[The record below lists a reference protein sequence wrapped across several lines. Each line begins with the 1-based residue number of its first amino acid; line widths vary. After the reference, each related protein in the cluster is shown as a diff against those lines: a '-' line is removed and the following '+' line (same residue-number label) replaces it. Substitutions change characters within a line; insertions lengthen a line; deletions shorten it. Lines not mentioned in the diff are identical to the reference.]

1 MKSLL
6 LSLVTLAAGVTIGT
20 TIAYWEVGGD
30 RLPIGDSALQIT
42 DVSSAGNKRSP
53 RIVVVNG
60 ERHNFGKMDR
70 DAKGE
75 HVFIIRND
83 GTAALTLVQGSTT
96 CKCTLSQLNR
106 DALQPGETA
115 EVRLEWT
122 AKTSERQFEQSAEL
136 ITNDPVRPMVELR
149 IEGQVID
156 LLRPEAT
163 QITLG
168 NFTADEGT
176 RANMKIFA
184 YRGSQLQ
191 IDDYQWLVPA
201 TAEKFQVSFEPLS
214 AEQIAAEPGA
224 VSGVMMH
231 LVAKPGLPMG
241 ALQQTIRLTTNFSEA
256 APLEL
261 QIVGNVVSDI
271 TLIGPQVDGEK
282 LIVTIGPV
290 QRSTGNKTKLYL
302 VVKGPHRQDI
312 KISVASVDPPVEFK
326 ATVGPPARDNPK
338 IVRFPLTIEIPPGAT
353 PLTRMPIG
361 NYAQIKLT
369 TTHPDIKEM
378 VINVRYA
385 VTE

>member
-1 MKSLL
+1 MKALL
-6 LSLVTLAAGVTIGT
+6 LSLVTLAAGIAIGST
-20 TIAYWEVGGD
+20 LAYVEVGRD
-30 RLPIGDSALQIT
+30 RLPVGGTALQVT
-42 DVSSAGNKRSP
+42 DVSSAGSKRSP

-75 HVFIIRND
+75 HVFVIRND

-96 CKCTLSQLNR
+96 CKCTLSKLNR

-122 AKTSERQFEQSAEL
+122 AKTGERQFEQSAEL

-176 RANMKIFA
+176 RATMKIFA
-184 YRGSQLQ
+184 YRGSQLT
-191 IDDYQWLVPA
+191 ITDSQWLVPA
-201 TAEKFQVSFEPLS
+201 TADKFEVSFEPLTP
-214 AEQIAAEPGA
+214 EQVAAEPGA
-224 VSGVMMH
+224 VSGVSMQ
-231 LVAKPGLPMG
+231 LVAKSGLPMG
-241 ALQQTIRLTTNFSEA
+241 ALQQTIRLTTNFAEA
-256 APLEL
+256 APLEI
-261 QIVGNVVSDI
+261 QIAGTVVSDI
-271 TLIGPQVDGEK
+271 TLIGPQVNAEK

-302 VVKGPHRQDI
+302 VVKGPHRDDVQ
-312 KISVASVDPPVEFK
+312 ISVASVDPPVEFK
-326 ATVGPPARDNPK
+326 ATLGPPAKDNPK
-338 IVRFPLTIEIPPGAT
+338 IVRYPLTIEIPPGAT

-361 NYAQIKLT
+361 NYAQIKLA
-369 TTHPDIKEM
+369 TTHPDIREM
-378 VINVRYA
+378 VIYVRYA